1 VRDSLA
7 PHSVGRSVC
16 VACGRSDRKITKEHF
31 WPHWLIDRASP
42 RSVRWRTKRID
53 ARSATVALCD
63 DCNSSF
69 GRELESPVAK
79 IFSDLESAVG
89 LSDFEAELLVRWLW
103 KFEGLSWLQ
112 LHSRCTYSPA
122 FTLRDR
128 VLNQLGSIRSH
139 LCLAVSLLDHIDPT
153 YGDAPVGIDSRHHT
167 GAIFVSGVFC
177 RIALMSDRVSCTVI
191 TIRREVLVLVPLGCR
206 RCYCGGSALFLFFTV
221 CRRQGRIIQH
231 SALAGDP
238 GRFGSRGWRQR
249 LAALDRTARCCDHS
263 SPAAGNPRSSLRA
276 VTYFSS

>member
-1 VRDSLA
+1 MRDSLA

-53 ARSATVALCD
+53 ARSATVALCE

-112 LHSRCTYSPA
+112 LHSRRTYSPA

-128 VLNQLGSIRSH
+128 VLNQLGSIRPH

-177 RIALMSDRVSCTVI
+177 RIALMSLLADAAP
-191 TIRREVLVLVPLGCR
+191 LVPSQFSVYPFR
-206 RCYCGGSALFLFFTV
+206 DISHAEDRHRKLFFPKVGFIDDTEAV
-221 CRRQGRIIQH
+221 GVTRSVSI
-231 SALAGDP
+231 ALAN
-238 GRFGSRGWRQR
+238 FHEEIAQKYS
-249 LAALDRTARCCDHS
+249 
-263 SPAAGNPRSSLRA
+263 
-276 VTYFSS
+276 